1 MVEDLARISQLTE
14 EELDELAAEL
24 ARRASRAQKSRNDS
38 TPDARETICG
48 RCGRPQPRTLVIG
61 NPYQKM
67 CECHQ
72 DVARAWRAIERVD
85 PAGEMTFASLRDPDP
100 TVKNAAAK
108 LQAIVSGQ
116 RSRGVLMFGLP
127 GRGKTH
133 LSIAFARS
141 MLEAGKL
148 CGVYNLAGLISR
160 IQSTYGYEDAE
171 ESKASILD
179 EVLRHDA
186 IVLDDIG
193 KEHRSQ
199 DTETIVYQLVDA
211 LYNARKPL
219 IASSNLP
226 GKEFAER
233 YDAAV
238 LSRLKGMCERLVIRG
253 EDRREAAWE
262 W

>member
-1 MVEDLARISQLTE
+1 MEDLARISQLTE
-14 EELDELAAEL
+14 EELAGLGEEL
-24 ARRASRAQKSRNDS
+24 ARRARQNRNGRRAQQ
-38 TPDARETICG
+38 PDVRETICE
-48 RCGRPQPRTLVIG
+48 RCGRPLPRALIIG

-67 CECHQ
+67 CECGR
-72 DVARAWRAIERVD
+72 DAARAWRAIERID
-85 PAGEMTFASLRDPDP
+85 PAGEMTFAGLVDPDS
-100 TVKNAAAK
+100 TVKDAAAK
-108 LQAIVSGQ
+108 LQEIVGGA

-141 MLEAGKL
+141 MLERGKL